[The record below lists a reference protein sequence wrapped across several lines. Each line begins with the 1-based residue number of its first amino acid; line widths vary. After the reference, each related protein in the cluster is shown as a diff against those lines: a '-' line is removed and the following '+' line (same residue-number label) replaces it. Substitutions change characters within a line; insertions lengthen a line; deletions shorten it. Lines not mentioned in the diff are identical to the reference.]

1 MADRGVVYPVL
12 LVYIF
17 LEKLQKKSISRILMK
32 AYFCIEQLQRDGNNR
47 KNEKKK
53 LMSHIHTCPKLG

>member
-1 MADRGVVYPVL
+1 
-12 LVYIF
+12 
-17 LEKLQKKSISRILMK
+17 MK